1 MLVIVVAGGKAM
13 PVQAGLWLLPLI
25 ALVGLR
31 WRDHLIWAGFEATY
45 FVAVWLYIAG
55 LSKPDSG
62 MPSGLYSALTLF
74 RVAAWIYVLVQVWR
88 VARSREQVTVPES
101 VDEERL
107 DQRSDDEPF
116 DQQSVDKRH
125 VDQSVDQE
133 PEEEVD
139 PLAGPMA
146 GAPDQVIVR
155 IT

>member
-1 MLVIVVAGGKAM
+1 MCADVLTAWGVVLELDG
-13 PVQAGLWLLPLI
+13 I
-25 ALVGLR
+25 
-31 WRDHLIWAGFEATY
+31 
-45 FVAVWLYIAG
+45 
-55 LSKPDSG
+55 
-62 MPSGLYSALTLF
+62 
-74 RVAAWIYVLVQVWR
+74 
-88 VARSREQVTVPES
+88 

-116 DQQSVDKRH
+116 DQQSVDQRH